1 MAKRDT
7 EQTQSAALNEVIGD
21 FVACGRCSF
30 FLSGYR
36 VIHGVDNLETAAE
49 NRSGKWLHLD
59 WNQETRNLVQKSYGG
74 RLDVELYHYDSR
86 CPECRRRFIYQAATE
101 EGEQE
106 SFQIELKRP

>member
-1 MAKRDT
+1 MARRDA
-7 EQTQSAALNEVIGD
+7 EQSVRAEVEDVSGD

-36 VIHGVDNLETAAE
+36 VIHGLDNLEAAVE
-49 NRSGKWLHLD
+49 NQSGKWLGLD
-59 WNQETRNLVQKSYGG
+59 WNQETRRLVQKSYGG

-86 CPECRRRFIYQAATE
+86 CPECQRRFIYRAATE
-101 EGEQE
+101 EGEPA